1 MPTSKKPAEAKAPG
15 VLIDKQTSLL
25 LARGS
30 DGTKSQ
36 GKVSSDAAAA
46 SDIMHTYSHKNG
58 TNRGT
63 TGYGGQRNATTSG
76 YPSCHYQDTYCE
88 EDVESLLSD
97 WMELDSQFSVDSEDD
112 SDGGNSNNNTA
123 GGANSRE
130 GGKKKKKKRFM
141 RKLQWRPPGNPKKI
155 NPKDKN
161 VPRLPPSTS
170 PLSAHLSGR
179 VKNVKNGALN
189 KHTTSGTNSSKQ
201 YMSKSSS
208 DAATVVSHRT
218 AYTHASGATQKH
230 SNRAGGH
237 NGRSGGGSSF
247 ERGVGGGASVSAASV
262 KSTTPPLLRYRKE
275 LLKRQ
280 QEQQEGSAHNSMNGR
295 RIMQSNQSG
304 NAILESDEDAVA
316 EGGNG
321 ENIVQETDEIVL
333 FGSAFKVATNADA
346 VASDGILNTP
356 SKTSAGSA
364 KNGGSPTSVAQFDV
378 VNNEV
383 ANTNDGVAPPPPAR
397 QTSSSSPT
405 FEKKGVTLSTKK
417 SDESDL
423 GNNEKDDTYRS
434 AMDKMRRLM
443 VNPSSGTNAKAA
455 QDESGEQQVKFDPNN
470 TSTDTSI
477 FGDSANTIKNN
488 NDGNNPDD
496 STIEDSSKRASGPID
511 VDTCTRHLTPTEL
524 RNLCAMHKLGYA
536 HLRRNEISS
545 ALSVFTEILRG
556 QGERHGRKSL
566 EVAMAMHN
574 LGVVCV
580 KGERYEEACRLC
592 DGAARIRV
600 EKLGKDHL
608 DVAVSLAQQGVA
620 LMEIQEYPLALA
632 SFREALR
639 IRRLAFGEKH
649 PLVVRLLNNIGCAL
663 FEMEELRDSK
673 VAFEE
678 ALSVQRYLMR
688 ENNAGGGDE
697 EDEFEANFQSKKTE
711 GVDAKGAH
719 NMLLSIALTLR
730 NLGSIHFRWGEYDES
745 LVFYEEALLVSC
757 RLLSCTS
764 LGNID
769 LCPSC
774 SHYIFRYCALDPR
787 VCFRRRS
794 QTCR

>member
-1 MPTSKKPAEAKAPG
+1 
-15 VLIDKQTSLL
+15 
-25 LARGS
+25 
-30 DGTKSQ
+30 
-36 GKVSSDAAAA
+36 
-46 SDIMHTYSHKNG
+46 
-58 TNRGT
+58 
-63 TGYGGQRNATTSG
+63 
-76 YPSCHYQDTYCE
+76 
-88 EDVESLLSD
+88 
-97 WMELDSQFSVDSEDD
+97 
-112 SDGGNSNNNTA
+112 
-123 GGANSRE
+123 
-130 GGKKKKKKRFM
+130 
-141 RKLQWRPPGNPKKI
+141 
-155 NPKDKN
+155 
-161 VPRLPPSTS
+161 
-170 PLSAHLSGR
+170 
-179 VKNVKNGALN
+179 
-189 KHTTSGTNSSKQ
+189 
-201 YMSKSSS
+201 
-208 DAATVVSHRT
+208 
-218 AYTHASGATQKH
+218 
-230 SNRAGGH
+230 
-237 NGRSGGGSSF
+237 
-247 ERGVGGGASVSAASV
+247 
-262 KSTTPPLLRYRKE
+262 
-275 LLKRQ
+275 
-280 QEQQEGSAHNSMNGR
+280 
-295 RIMQSNQSG
+295 MQSNQSG

-321 ENIVQETDEIVL
+321 ENIVQESDEIVL

-397 QTSSSSPT
+397 
-405 FEKKGVTLSTKK
+405 STKK

-434 AMDKMRRLM
+434 AMNKMRRLM
-443 VNPSSGTNAKAA
+443 VNPSSGTNAIAA

-524 RNLCAMHKLGYA
+524 RNLRAMHKLGYA

-556 QGERHGRKSL
+556 QGERHGKKSL

-580 KGERYEEACRLC
+580 KGDRYEEACRLC

-673 VAFEE
+673 IAFEE

-745 LVFYEEALLVSC
+745 LVFYEEALLIQESVLGEDHKLAVNTADSINFVLQSKEENRQALLQDDESNIRGGNRIAEYLPSYEESKEMYRKSRWLSLMQFHLQVRWKAMDPMIEREKAVSW
-757 RLLSCTS
+757 SS
-764 LGNID
+764 LFVPSECYVLRTMMSRERKVETVHACVRGWRSPCSLNI
-769 LCPSC
+769 CPLF
-774 SHYIFRYCALDPR
+774 HK
-787 VCFRRRS
+787 
-794 QTCR
+794 